1 MLLRWLTA
9 GATILFTV
17 GLASAEN
24 VVEKAKAC
32 SNCHGEN
39 GVPKDKTIPV
49 IWGQQKVYI
58 SFELQAMKENPRP
71 NGQMT
76 AVLQDLSDEDMV
88 ALADYFAAKSWPD
101 LAQPPAPKAD
111 ADYFAKIAVKDG
123 MGCPNCHMPTYLG
136 GDHGEHGSPRL
147 AGQSETYLRSTM
159 LDLRSGARKD
169 STWMW
174 ALLKTYSLEDIA
186 PMARV
191 LAGI

>member
-1 MLLRWLTA
+1 MLLRGLTV
-9 GATILFTV
+9 GATILFTI

-24 VVEKAKAC
+24 VVEKAKVC
-32 SNCHGEN
+32 SGCHGEN
-39 GVPKDKTIPV
+39 GVPKDKTIPI
-49 IWGQQKVYI
+49 IWGQEKVYI

-71 NGQMT
+71 NDQMT
-76 AVLQDLSDEDMV
+76 AVLQDLSEEDML

-101 LAQPPAPKAD
+101 QAQPPAPKAD

-136 GDHGEHGSPRL
+136 EDRGPPRL

-174 ALLKTYSLEDIA
+174 ALLKTYSLDDIA
-186 PMARV
+186 LMARV